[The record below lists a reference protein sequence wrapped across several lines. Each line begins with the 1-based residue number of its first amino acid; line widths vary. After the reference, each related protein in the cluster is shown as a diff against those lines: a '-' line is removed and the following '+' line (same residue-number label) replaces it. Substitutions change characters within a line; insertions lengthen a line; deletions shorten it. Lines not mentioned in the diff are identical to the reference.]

1 MQVLGGLA
9 YCRSKP
15 EVADLLG
22 VGGTGS
28 ELAQPALDDIGSAE
42 RPSVGLACNAGPG
55 ECCSLNTVEKYLA
68 RALCQ
73 ILLMQGTDLPE
84 LLP

>member
-1 MQVLGGLA
+1 MQIVAVLA

-15 EVADLLG
+15 EVADL
-22 VGGTGS
+22 VRFGGTGS
-28 ELAQPALDDIGSAE
+28 KSAQPTLDDIGSAE

-55 ECCSLNTVEKYLA
+55 QCCSLKTVEKCLA
-68 RALCQ
+68 IALCQ
-73 ILLMQGTDLPE
+73 ILRMQGTDLPE